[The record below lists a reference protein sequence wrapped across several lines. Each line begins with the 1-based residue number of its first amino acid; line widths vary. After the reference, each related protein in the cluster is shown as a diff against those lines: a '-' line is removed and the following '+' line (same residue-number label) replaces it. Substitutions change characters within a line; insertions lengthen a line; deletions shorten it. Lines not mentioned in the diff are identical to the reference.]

1 MYPIQNTTH
10 TLFTMEYPLANTYGV
25 RSELFLQSADD
36 YHRQRHRVN
45 KKLTKLRR
53 NLKIVTKDTK
63 TYKEKNK
70 DATIC
75 ADNYDME
82 PLFGDVLLYQ
92 IERDLLYAQETRL
105 LLDVHTS
112 KSKERFLIT
121 KYKKALKHAH
131 QLISTIANEEDQN
144 KVLEILT
151 YTAIIDGSLSISR
164 KKYAN
169 ALYSFS
175 VARCCLKFLYTYQ
188 TLPNIYTK
196 ELYYDIIDLVVDPAL
211 TVAALQTK
219 TAGISDLTQLSQ
231 EQVSVKK
238 NESINVLYLNKAI
251 EIVKKINP
259 SYVTPSNE
267 TETEILNEITW
278 GQYNAKISSND
289 IALAIMKV
297 KNELKNVV
305 DLDASSYDSA
315 LIAYQD
321 AVNLHSQEMERN
333 GGNDNDNDDNQEQ
346 HIILTYLMYNYL
358 LLRIRRDVTLMK
370 ELDNKADLNKN
381 STRQKLLELWK
392 DCIKVN
398 DSILSSLNEI
408 KELSGI
414 ANDDEIMDMLTTF
427 DIYFQIK
434 KQMRLSQAYL
444 ISNEYVKSLAL
455 ISYSDDLIE
464 SVKPLTHEDATKGNL
479 PKNEDLTDLNKK
491 IKEEKSKLFILAS
504 YFKDNEEINSVGSK
518 YLIDNISKF
527 PEYSTE
533 KILKNVAPLKIDFE
547 PVNVKPVLFDIA
559 YNYIKYDGETT
570 TTKSSSSDTIDEP
583 IRDSS
588 VTEESGDKKKGGF
601 FGLFGR

>member
-1 MYPIQNTTH
+1 
-10 TLFTMEYPLANTYGV
+10 MEYPLANTYGV

-63 TYKEKNK
+63 NYKEKNK

>member
-1 MYPIQNTTH
+1 
-10 TLFTMEYPLANTYGV
+10 MEYPLANTYGV

-63 TYKEKNK
+63 NYKEKNK

-455 ISYSDDLIE
+455 ISYSDDLIKC
-464 SVKPLTHEDATKGNL
+464 VKPLTHEDATKGNL